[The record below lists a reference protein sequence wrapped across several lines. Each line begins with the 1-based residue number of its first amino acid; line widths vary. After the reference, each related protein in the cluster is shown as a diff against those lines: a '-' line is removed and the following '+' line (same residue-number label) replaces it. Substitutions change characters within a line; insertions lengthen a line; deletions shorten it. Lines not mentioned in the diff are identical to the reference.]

1 MAADFAER
9 GISAVREITET
20 GRCAGPAHSSVPPA
34 AVTTAT
40 SDLPIHSNA
49 AAATPNNVA
58 NGTQL
63 GSAGTPWLNS
73 SAIRPAKPK
82 PNGHHHQGT
91 HNRSRY
97 RTVCEVTLV
106 PTTEPRVVF
115 CLVSTRLAVVRLDP
129 ELPLP
134 TRAHEGDAGVDLFS
148 AQDVELAPGQRA
160 LVATGLA
167 VAIPVGMVG
176 LVHPR
181 SGLAARVGL
190 SIVNSPGT
198 IDAGYRGEI
207 KLSLINLD
215 PVAPITIHRGDRIA
229 QLLVQR
235 VELPELVEV
244 ASFDEAGLGDT
255 TRGDGGHGSS
265 GGHASL

>member
-1 MAADFAER
+1 M
-9 GISAVREITET
+9 
-20 GRCAGPAHSSVPPA
+20 
-34 AVTTAT
+34 
-40 SDLPIHSNA
+40 
-49 AAATPNNVA
+49 
-58 NGTQL
+58 
-63 GSAGTPWLNS
+63 
-73 SAIRPAKPK
+73 
-82 PNGHHHQGT
+82 
-91 HNRSRY
+91 
-97 RTVCEVTLV
+97 
-106 PTTEPRVVF
+106 PRVICDV
-115 CLVSTRLAVVRLDP
+115 VSTSLSVVRLDP
-129 ELPLP
+129 DLPLP
-134 TRAHEGDAGVDLFS
+134 GRAHEGDAGVDLYS
-148 AQDVELAPGQRA
+148 AQDVELAPGERA
-160 LVATGLA
+160 LVSTGVA

-207 KLSLINLD
+207 KVALINLD
-215 PVAPITIHRGDRIA
+215 PGTPIVVHRGDRIA

-244 ASFDEAGLGDT
+244 ASFDEAGLADT